1 MKNYLKIILFVSA
14 LFIAIYYTIDILKNN
29 LFFKNIIQF
38 LLIWA
43 GIADAYKYGRLR
55 QKIVRIKSSRSV
67 SRMFSLI
74 AIICDIIFVL
84 YVLIIKDP
92 FLIFVR
98 GLALYTTVDLYYHVY
113 LYYPFKTR
121 NLNNFKRPNLWIFLL
136 NTLEPNSTRQRL

>member
-1 MKNYLKIILFVSA
+1 MNKSLKTMLFALILFS
-14 LFIAIYYTIDILKNN
+14 AIYYTVEILRNN

-43 GIADAYKYGRLR
+43 GFADAYKYSRLR
-55 QKIVRIKSSRSV
+55 QKIVRVKSSRSV